1 MWLLL
6 FMIPGIL
13 ISTGSQ
19 TTTEPILDC
28 GFLNETFQYT
38 TTVLKKDYN
47 YSGECCNSEAVR
59 FLDEKDQDWRL
70 GDKVTNV
77 RWATRYYKCGSFIEF
92 DMTTSTTTST
102 TTTTIN
108 ISPKLI
114 STGSQTTTE
123 TILDCGFLNETFQY
137 NVTRLQI
144 VHNYSGECCNSEAVQ
159 FLNGK
164 DPAWR
169 SGDKVTNVRWA
180 TRYYK
185 CGSFIEFDMTTS
197 TTNSTTST
205 TKISPNISSTTV
217 KLDCFWLQRSFS
229 YPAGT
234 YDGSCCISSSVNY
247 MDNEYPSWATEH
259 SEEARVEYVKELR
272 DQGFCEG
279 YYCDESFPNWGDLDD
294 EFMKTLKCPIIT
306 EPACFWLAQ
315 PFKYY
320 YNEELYQY
328 SCECCNSDAVKY
340 LSSYPD
346 WEKPYNSSNIKE
358 GGYIRELNRT
368 GHCGGVSTTPST
380 TTTIRT
386 TTETTSIPTTSNALN
401 CGVFNNTEC
410 CTESVTKCLDNYNIK
425 WSSLDP
431 QTAYEYQLKKCECT
445 LSTTSTM
452 ATTTTNME
460 TTTTTSKFNCSWLSV
475 PFEDDSNAWPAP
487 FSYNGS
493 CCSKTAVDTLKN
505 NSLGWVLDKA
515 DVWIKRNYLMNLLYC
530 TEGACT
536 YPPLWENCSL
546 TTSSSSSTTSPQ
558 TTTSVLSSSLATT
571 TDSTTSDSDATSTDA
586 SSTSSTDIS
595 TTLKNTRDKKTTLET
610 TTAADS
616 TTDSDTTT
624 PSETTMSPDSTSS
637 AYDSSTTND
646 PEVSTSPTASSSTA
660 RTTATDNVIT
670 STATIGSSSST
681 TATVVTTAETT
692 VSAPKT
698 TTPLQDTTSSGN
710 STSSGGTTAPTT
722 VHSLETTTAETTITT
737 TSTNGSTETTL
748 TSPTI
753 TVTTSSNST
762 TTTSGGQT
770 TLNSSSSTSSQS
782 PTSSRTPTTTGITG
796 SSSRLVSTTISTK
809 PGTTTNVDG
818 VYFRNTTVQLFE
830 NCTQLTRE
838 LLFFV
843 NGTILRNDTVEF
855 NACSSTTPLTTP
867 IPTTTFD
874 WPTGTTRILPSGEII
889 LSEVLQAF
897 PNCTT
902 VLKQLIFNPSTNET
916 REEVSSN
923 PEGCKTTFSSSYV
936 TSPMTTPTPSTTAK
950 TTTYNWPTGG
960 TTRILPNGDIILS
973 ESLIAYKNCTTVL
986 MQLIY
991 TPSTNETRTETT
1003 VDEQGCKA
1011 SSTTISPSKY
1021 STTPMSTTK
1030 PTQSTTARTTTFNW
1044 PTGGTTR
1051 VLPSGEI
1058 ILSESLIAYK
1068 NCTTV
1073 LMQLIYN
1080 PSTNE
1085 TRTETTTDAQGCKA
1099 SSSTSSKV
1107 TTTPMP
1113 TTVKSTTPATTT
1125 FAWPTGGTTRTLP
1138 SGEIILS
1145 ESLIAYKNCT
1155 TVLMQLI
1162 YNPKTN
1168 TTRTESTSD
1177 AEGCKATTTTTAPSV
1192 KTTTYNWPTG
1202 GTTRVLPSG
1211 EIILSESLI
1220 AYKNCT
1226 TVLMQL
1232 IYNPTTNTTRT
1243 ETTSDAEGCKAT
1255 SSSSYTTTPMSGST
1269 TPSPSNPTTTFA
1281 WPTGGTTRILPSG
1294 EIIISESLI
1303 AYKNCTTVLMQL
1315 IYNPSTNT
1323 TRTETTA
1330 DAQGCKASSTTPS
1343 SASNTSPMTTST
1355 PTSCVYPDLD
1365 LTNTIRP
1372 TEKEVKTSYSI
1383 GEQLVHICKKYYAF
1397 EIALQPFKLYQCMPT
1412 GKWAGVPE
1420 KCIAEKRTEL

>member
-47 YSGECCNSEAVR
+47 YSGECCNSEAV
-59 FLDEKDQDWRL
+59 
-70 GDKVTNV
+70 
-77 RWATRYYKCGSFIEF
+77 
-92 DMTTSTTTST
+92 
-102 TTTTIN
+102 
-108 ISPKLI
+108 
-114 STGSQTTTE
+114 
-123 TILDCGFLNETFQY
+123 
-137 NVTRLQI
+137 
-144 VHNYSGECCNSEAVQ
+144 Q

-169 SGDKVTNVRWA
+169 LGDKVTNVRWA

-320 YNEELYQY
+320 YNDELYQY

-410 CTESVTKCLDNYNIK
+410 CTEKITECLDSNNYT
-425 WSSLDP
+425 WHSLN
-431 QTAYEYQLKKCECT
+431 AGFEYQLKFCGCV
-445 LSTTSTM
+445 LSTISTM
-452 ATTTTNME
+452 VTTTTSME
-460 TTTTTSKFNCSWLSV
+460 TTTTTSKFNCSWLFV
-475 PFEDDSNAWPAP
+475 PFEDDSKAWPTP
-487 FSYNGS
+487 FFSYNGS
-493 CCSKTAVDTLKN
+493 CCSETAVDTLKN
-505 NSLGWVLDKA
+505 NSLGWVLDNT

-536 YPPLWENCSL
+536 YPPLWENCSYNRK
-546 TTSSSSSTTSPQ
+546 T
-558 TTTSVLSSSLATT
+558 
-571 TDSTTSDSDATSTDA
+571 
-586 SSTSSTDIS
+586 
-595 TTLKNTRDKKTTLET
+595 TTLET
-610 TTAADS
+610 TTEADS
-616 TTDSDTTT
+616 TTDSDSTT
-624 PSETTMSPDSTSS
+624 PSDTTMSPDSTSTG
-637 AYDSSTTND
+637 YESSTTQNQ
-646 PEVSTSPTASSSTA
+646 EVTTSPTTSSSTA
-660 RTTATDNVIT
+660 TATATDNDST
-670 STATIGSSSST
+670 STASIGTSSSK
-681 TATVVTTAETT
+681 TATVVTTAGTT
-692 VSAPKT
+692 VTTPET
-698 TTPLQDTTSSGN
+698 TTPLPDTTSSGN

-722 VHSLETTTAETTITT
+722 AHSLETTTAATTITT
-737 TSTNGSTETTL
+737 TSTNGSAETTM
-748 TSPTI
+748 TTPTT
-753 TVTTSSNST
+753 TVTTSSSST

-770 TLNSSSSTSSQS
+770 NGTSSSTSGQS
-782 PTSSRTPTTTGITG
+782 TMSSGTQTTSGTTV
-796 SSSRLVSTTISTK
+796 SSSRVVSTTISTK

-818 VYFRNTTVQLFE
+818 VY
-830 NCTQLTRE
+830 
-838 LLFFV
+838 
-843 NGTILRNDTVEF
+843 
-855 NACSSTTPLTTP
+855 SSTTPLTTP
-867 IPTTTFD
+867 IPTITFN

-960 TTRILPNGDIILS
+960 TTRMLPNGDIILS

-1021 STTPMSTTK
+1021 STTPMPTTK

-1099 SSSTSSKV
+1099 SSSSTSSKV

-1177 AEGCKATTTTTAPSV
+1177 AEGCKATTTTAAPSV

-1232 IYNPTTNTTRT
+1232 IYNPATNTTRT

-1269 TPSPSNPTTTFA
+1269 TPSPSEPTTTFA

-1330 DAQGCKASSTTPS
+1330 DAQGCKASSITPS

-1397 EIALQPFKLYQCMPT
+1397 EIALQPFKLYQCMPN

>member
-1 MWLLL
+1 M
-6 FMIPGIL
+6 
-13 ISTGSQ
+13 
-19 TTTEPILDC
+19 
-28 GFLNETFQYT
+28 
-38 TTVLKKDYN
+38 
-47 YSGECCNSEAVR
+47 R
-59 FLDEKDQDWRL
+59 
-70 GDKVTNV
+70 
-77 RWATRYYKCGSFIEF
+77 
-92 DMTTSTTTST
+92 TSTTTSAT
-102 TTTTIN
+102 TT
-108 ISPKLI
+108 K
-114 STGSQTTTE
+114 
-123 TILDCGFLNETFQY
+123 
-137 NVTRLQI
+137 
-144 VHNYSGECCNSEAVQ
+144 
-159 FLNGK
+159 
-164 DPAWR
+164 
-169 SGDKVTNVRWA
+169 
-180 TRYYK
+180 
-185 CGSFIEFDMTTS
+185 M
-197 TTNSTTST
+197 
-205 TKISPNISSTTV
+205 SPNISSTTV
-217 KLDCFWLQRSFS
+217 ALDCYWLKRSFS

-234 YDGSCCISSSVNY
+234 YDGSCCNSISVNL
-247 MDNEYPSWATEH
+247 MDNRYPSWATEH
-259 SEEARVEYVKELR
+259 SEEARVKYVKELQEQR
-272 DQGFCEG
+272 FCE
-279 YYCDESFPNWGDLDD
+279 F
-294 EFMKTLKCPIIT
+294 
-306 EPACFWLAQ
+306 
-315 PFKYY
+315 
-320 YNEELYQY
+320 
-328 SCECCNSDAVKY
+328 
-340 LSSYPD
+340 
-346 WEKPYNSSNIKE
+346 
-358 GGYIRELNRT
+358 
-368 GHCGGVSTTPST
+368 STTPST

-386 TTETTSIPTTSNALN
+386 TTETTSISTTSSSLN
-401 CGVFNNTEC
+401 CGVFKNTEC
-410 CTESVTKCLDNYNIK
+410 CTESVTKCLEGKQTD
-425 WSSLDP
+425 WLSLE
-431 QTAYEYQLKKCECT
+431 TGYESQLKECDCE
-445 LSTTSTM
+445 LSTTST
-452 ATTTTNME
+452 TTSTVSTE
-460 TTTTTSKFNCSWLSV
+460 TTTTISKFNCSWLSV
-475 PFEDDSNAWPAP
+475 PFQDDSNGWSTP

-493 CCSKTAVDTLKN
+493 CCSKTAVNTLKEN
-505 NSLGWVLDKA
+505 PGKWILDST

-530 TEGACT
+530 TEDACT
-536 YPPLWENCSL
+536 YPPRWENCSL
-546 TTSSSSSTTSPQ
+546 TMTSSSSTTSP
-558 TTTSVLSSSLATT
+558 TTTTPVLSSSPATT
-571 TDSTTSDSDATSTDA
+571 TDSTTSSSDSTSTDA
-586 SSTSSTDIS
+586 SSTSPTDIS
-595 TTLKNTRDKKTTLET
+595 TTLKNTGDNRKKTTLET
-610 TTAADS
+610 TTATDS
-616 TTDSDTTT
+616 TTDSDSTT
-624 PSETTMSPDSTSS
+624 PSETTMSSDSTSS
-637 AYDSSTTND
+637 VYESSTTND
-646 PEVSTSPTASSSTA
+646 PEVSTSPTTSSSTT
-660 RTTATDNVIT
+660 RTTANDTDVT
-670 STATIGSSSST
+670 TTATIGSLSST
-681 TATVVTTAETT
+681 TVVTTAETT
-692 VSAPKT
+692 VT
-698 TTPLQDTTSSGN
+698 TTSLPDTASSGN
-710 STSSGGTTAPTT
+710 STTFGGATASTMARSS
-722 VHSLETTTAETTITT
+722 ETTTTITITT
-737 TSTNGSTETTL
+737 KSTNGSTETTL
-748 TSPTI
+748 TTPTT

-762 TTTSGGQT
+762 TTTSGAQT
-770 TLNSSSSTSSQS
+770 NETLTPSSSTSSPS
-782 PTSSRTPTTTGITG
+782 PLPSRTPTTSGTEQNTSGTTVS
-796 SSSRLVSTTISTK
+796 SSSRIVSTTSSTK

-830 NCTQLTRE
+830 NCTQLTQE
-838 LLFFV
+838 QVYFV
-843 NGTILRNDTVEF
+843 NGTRLRNDTVEF
-855 NACSSTTPLTTP
+855 NACSSTSPLTTP
-867 IPTTTFD
+867 IPTTTFN
-874 WPTGTTRILPSGEII
+874 WPTGTTRILPSGEIV

-902 VLKQLIFNPSTNET
+902 VLMQLIFNSSTNET
-916 REEVSSN
+916 RTEVSSN

-960 TTRILPNGDIILS
+960 TTRILPSGEIIIS

-1011 SSTTISPSKY
+1011 SSTTLSTSKY
-1021 STTPMSTTK
+1021 STTPMLTTK

-1080 PSTNE
+1080 PTTNE

-1099 SSSTSSKV
+1099 SSSSTSSKV
-1107 TTTPMP
+1107 TTTPMS

-1232 IYNPTTNTTRT
+1232 IYNPATNTTRT
-1243 ETTSDAEGCKAT
+1243 ETTSDAEGCRAT
-1255 SSSSYTTTPMSGST
+1255 SSSSYTTTPMSGSI

-1330 DAQGCKASSTTPS
+1330 DAQGCKASSTTPYS
-1343 SASNTSPMTTST
+1343 VNNTSPMTTSK
-1355 PTSCVYPDLD
+1355 PTSCAYPDLD

-1372 TEKEVKTSYSI
+1372 TEKELKTSYSI

-1397 EIALQPFKLYQCMPT
+1397 EIAGQPFKLYQCMPN

-1420 KCIAEKRTEL
+1420 KCIAEERTEL

>member
-47 YSGECCNSEAVR
+47 YSGECCNSEAV
-59 FLDEKDQDWRL
+59 
-70 GDKVTNV
+70 
-77 RWATRYYKCGSFIEF
+77 
-92 DMTTSTTTST
+92 
-102 TTTTIN
+102 
-108 ISPKLI
+108 
-114 STGSQTTTE
+114 
-123 TILDCGFLNETFQY
+123 
-137 NVTRLQI
+137 
-144 VHNYSGECCNSEAVQ
+144 Q

-169 SGDKVTNVRWA
+169 LGDKVTNVRWA

-272 DQGFCEG
+272 DQGFCE
-279 YYCDESFPNWGDLDD
+279 
-294 EFMKTLKCPIIT
+294 
-306 EPACFWLAQ
+306 
-315 PFKYY
+315 
-320 YNEELYQY
+320 
-328 SCECCNSDAVKY
+328 
-340 LSSYPD
+340 
-346 WEKPYNSSNIKE
+346 
-358 GGYIRELNRT
+358 
-368 GHCGGVSTTPST
+368 VSTTPST

-410 CTESVTKCLDNYNIK
+410 CTEKITECLDSNNYT
-425 WSSLDP
+425 WHSLN
-431 QTAYEYQLKKCECT
+431 AGFEYQLKFCGCV
-445 LSTTSTM
+445 LSTISTM
-452 ATTTTNME
+452 VTTTTSME
-460 TTTTTSKFNCSWLSV
+460 TTTTTSKFNCSWLFV
-475 PFEDDSNAWPAP
+475 PFEDDSKAWPTP
-487 FSYNGS
+487 FFSYNGS
-493 CCSKTAVDTLKN
+493 CCSETAVDTLKN
-505 NSLGWVLDKA
+505 NSLGWVLDNT

-536 YPPLWENCSL
+536 YPPLWENCSYNRK
-546 TTSSSSSTTSPQ
+546 T
-558 TTTSVLSSSLATT
+558 
-571 TDSTTSDSDATSTDA
+571 
-586 SSTSSTDIS
+586 
-595 TTLKNTRDKKTTLET
+595 TTLET
-610 TTAADS
+610 TTEADS
-616 TTDSDTTT
+616 TTDSDSTT
-624 PSETTMSPDSTSS
+624 PSDTTMSPDSTSTG
-637 AYDSSTTND
+637 YESSTTQNQ
-646 PEVSTSPTASSSTA
+646 EVTTSPTTSSSTA
-660 RTTATDNVIT
+660 TATATDNDST
-670 STATIGSSSST
+670 STASIGTSSSK
-681 TATVVTTAETT
+681 TATVVTTAGTT
-692 VSAPKT
+692 VTTPET
-698 TTPLQDTTSSGN
+698 TTPLPDTTSSGN

-722 VHSLETTTAETTITT
+722 AHSLETTTAATTITT
-737 TSTNGSTETTL
+737 TSTNGSAETTM
-748 TSPTI
+748 TTPTT
-753 TVTTSSNST
+753 TVTTSSSST

-770 TLNSSSSTSSQS
+770 NGTSSSTSGQS
-782 PTSSRTPTTTGITG
+782 TMSSGTQTTSGTTV
-796 SSSRLVSTTISTK
+796 SSSRVVSTTISTK

-818 VYFRNTTVQLFE
+818 VY
-830 NCTQLTRE
+830 
-838 LLFFV
+838 
-843 NGTILRNDTVEF
+843 
-855 NACSSTTPLTTP
+855 SSTTPLTTP
-867 IPTTTFD
+867 IPTITFN

-960 TTRILPNGDIILS
+960 TTRMLPNGDIILS

-1021 STTPMSTTK
+1021 STTPMPTTK

-1099 SSSTSSKV
+1099 SSSSTSSKV

-1177 AEGCKATTTTTAPSV
+1177 AEGCKATTTTAAPSV

-1232 IYNPTTNTTRT
+1232 IYNPATNTTRT

-1269 TPSPSNPTTTFA
+1269 TPSPSEPTTTFA

-1330 DAQGCKASSTTPS
+1330 DAQGCKASSITPS

-1397 EIALQPFKLYQCMPT
+1397 EIALQPFKLYQCMPN